1 MPKEYLSCYRW
12 SQEAKNIAE
21 KDRVGPLRASKTCL
35 GIPRGGVVGRNLAP
49 SFDGWVHRC
58 PSLARV
64 PLSSRVL
71 QPSYAKMI
79 VRSTLIY
86 R

>member
-1 MPKEYLSCYRW
+1 
-12 SQEAKNIAE
+12 
-21 KDRVGPLRASKTCL
+21 VGPLQAPKSCL

-49 SFDGWVHRC
+49 SFDCWVRTC
-58 PSLARV
+58 SSLARV

-71 QPSYAKMI
+71 QPSYDQII
-79 VRSTLIY
+79 VCSTLIY